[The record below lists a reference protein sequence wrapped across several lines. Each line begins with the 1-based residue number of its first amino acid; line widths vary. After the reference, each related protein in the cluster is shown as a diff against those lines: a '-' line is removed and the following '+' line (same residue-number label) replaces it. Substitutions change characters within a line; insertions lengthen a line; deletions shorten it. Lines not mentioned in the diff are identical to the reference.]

1 MTLLNPLPCF
11 GKRTQLRRF
20 AATDLAAFQSYRQ
33 DAEVGKY
40 QGWTAQPD
48 AEAAKFILEMQSAAL
63 FSPGQWLQL
72 AISELDSN
80 VLIGDIGVCLAA
92 DQSHA
97 EIGFS
102 MSPSA
107 QGRGLAADAVSSV
120 IALIFETTEATQII
134 GVTDAR
140 NLASIK
146 LLERVGM
153 VCTASAEAIFRGEV
167 CVEHTYMIDRAQ
179 SQRPTNR

>member
-1 MTLLNPLPCF
+1 MKFQDQLPCF
-11 GKRTQLRRF
+11 GTRTQLRRF
-20 AATDLAAFQSYRQ
+20 AATDLAAFQSYRH

-40 QGWTAQPD
+40 QGWTAQSD
-48 AEAAKFILEMQSAAL
+48 TEAAKFIHEMQNAAL
-63 FSPGQWLQL
+63 FFPGQWLQL
-72 AISELDSN
+72 AISALNSN
-80 VLIGDIGVCLAA
+80 LLIGDIGVCLAA

-102 MSPSA
+102 MSQSA
-107 QGRGLAADAVSSV
+107 QGRGLATDAVRTA
-120 IALIFETTEATQII
+120 IDLIFKCTEATQII

-153 VCTASAEAIFRGEV
+153 LRITSAHAIFREET
-167 CVEHTYMIDRAQ
+167 CVEHTYSIDRTK
-179 SQRPTNR
+179 R

>member
-1 MTLLNPLPCF
+1 MKLQDPLPCR
-11 GKRTQLRRF
+11 GARTVLRRF
-20 AATDLAAFQSYRQ
+20 APADLAAFQSYRQ

-40 QGWTAQPD
+40 QGWTAQSD
-48 AEAAKFILEMQSAAL
+48 AEAAKFILEMQNAPL
-63 FSPGQWLQL
+63 FVPGQWQQL
-72 AISELDSN
+72 AISQIGSDL
-80 VLIGDIGVCLAA
+80 LIGDIGVCLAA

-107 QGRGLAADAVSSV
+107 QGSGLASDAVSNV
-120 IALIFETTEATQII
+120 ISLIFECTETTQII

-153 VCTASAEAIFRGEV
+153 LRSSSAEAIFRGEV
-167 CVEHTYMIDRAQ
+167 CVEHTYIINRA
-179 SQRPTNR
+179 RP